1 MFSNSGVIYV
11 SVLVLCIISTQGKP
25 SFSLNFPSLAFFG
38 GFANARENRQV
49 HVKEYSGKRIK
60 NDSLLMVY
68 FHDQTVAVVELGP
81 NKLLLNCELVEIFE
95 PDEVVTALGE
105 LKKIARPVYISL
117 MEMLTLMSQ
126 CQQLD
131 LNLQQMSSK
140 QPTATANRGILS
152 NNPLTLLS
160 GIIPGT
166 KWCGTGDI
174 ASNYF
179 DLGAEPLVDRCCR
192 AHDLCPVKVRA
203 YSQRYNLTNTSLYT
217 KSHCICDDDL
227 FDCLK
232 ESDSPTAH
240 IMGNVYFNL
249 IQVPC
254 VEDRNDNRK
263 FRRAKN
269 KF

>member
-1 MFSNSGVIYV
+1 MVWELRRSRGLTSSNTRKKV
-11 SVLVLCIISTQGKP
+11 
-25 SFSLNFPSLAFFG
+25 
-38 GFANARENRQV
+38 FANV
-49 HVKEYSGKRIK
+49 LI
-60 NDSLLMVY
+60 SL
-68 FHDQTVAVVELGP
+68 
-81 NKLLLNCELVEIFE
+81 ELVYMYSATMVRKYFWASDEIFNQSSPRINTVTFAQCDCKILIGVFNCFSE
-95 PDEVVTALGE
+95 PDEVTMALGE
-105 LKKIARPVYISL
+105 LKKITLPVYISL
-117 MEMLTLMSQ
+117 TEMLTLMSQ
-126 CQQLD
+126 CQQLH
-131 LNLQQMSSK
+131 LNLHYMST
-140 QPTATANRGILS
+140 QEPTAPVNRGILS

-174 ASNYF
+174 AMDYF

-217 KSHCICDDDL
+217 KSHCTCDDDL

-249 IQVPC
+249 VQVPC
-254 VEDRNDNRK
+254 VEDRNDKRIFRK
-263 FRRAKN
+263 ARN